1 MYFMWFGA
9 PILCFQILQCR
20 SSGSG
25 DDLTF
30 PDGRWASQNERAHW
44 IDSDYVRRLKIAEQ
58 AVEGAGIRNSHGGGG
73 TLIFTSFYIH
83 FWHQIWGET
92 ICEVNRWVPWS
103 HPQRQASS
111 ALDAFLFRRAAH
123 AATGSSAATLAKEL
137 RVVPRV
143 VRAAAKCARPIWKVP
158 QFYEVKLPRCL
169 ENLESKD
176 SIIPSGNYMSS
187 LGKIS

>member
-73 TLIFTSFYIH
+73 TLIFTAILHPFLAPNLGWNYLWDEHGPLKPPSAGFFGPGCLPVSPCSTCCHRKLCSYVGQRALCSTTRGACSSQVCQAILFEKCPSFMRSNC
-83 FWHQIWGET
+83 Q
-92 ICEVNRWVPWS
+92 
-103 HPQRQASS
+103 
-111 ALDAFLFRRAAH
+111 DA
-123 AATGSSAATLAKEL
+123 
-137 RVVPRV
+137 
-143 VRAAAKCARPIWKVP
+143 
-158 QFYEVKLPRCL
+158 
-169 ENLESKD
+169 
-176 SIIPSGNYMSS
+176 
-187 LGKIS
+187 